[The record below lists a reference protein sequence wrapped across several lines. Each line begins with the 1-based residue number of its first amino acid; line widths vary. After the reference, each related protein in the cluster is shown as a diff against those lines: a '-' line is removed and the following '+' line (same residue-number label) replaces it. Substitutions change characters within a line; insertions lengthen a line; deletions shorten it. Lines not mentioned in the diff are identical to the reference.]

1 MNKYTGSFDITLT
14 PCKSDAVEA
23 GRMIIEKH
31 YKGDLEGLGRGQ
43 MLSSRSHTEGS
54 AGYVAIE
61 TFEGSLNG
69 KMGTFT
75 LLHKGVM
82 DRGDKTLKITI
93 VPDSGSGELTGI
105 SGSMTIDIA
114 EDVHYY
120 DLMVEL

>member
-1 MNKYTGSFDITLT
+1 MKKFTGSFDIELT
-14 PCKSDAVEA
+14 PCKSDAVDA

-31 YKGDLEGLGRGQ
+31 YKGDLEGIGRGQ

-61 TFEGSLNG
+61 TFEGSVDG

-82 DRGDKTLKITI
+82 SRGEKALKITI

-105 SGSMTIDIA
+105 SGTMSIDIA

-120 DLMVEL
+120 QLQAQL